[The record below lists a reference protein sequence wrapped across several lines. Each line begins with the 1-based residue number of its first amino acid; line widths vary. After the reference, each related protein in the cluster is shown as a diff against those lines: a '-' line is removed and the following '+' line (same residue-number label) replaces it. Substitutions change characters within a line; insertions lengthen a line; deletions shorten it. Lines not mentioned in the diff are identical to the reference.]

1 MTFEAEAWFTIVIIG
16 LVIAALMTNRI
27 SVDVAMVGGLTLL
40 MVGDFIFGE
49 VLGMNGVLSVP
60 DAIAGFA
67 HQAIMMIGA
76 LFVVAAGLQE
86 TGGMQIIAQRLLGR
100 PKTILGAQLRLM
112 APVALL
118 SGFMNNTPIVA
129 MYLPIVG
136 DWAKKLRISSS
147 KLFMPLSFA
156 AILGGK
162 LTYIG
167 TASNIVVMGL
177 FIRLLSDPQEKQWL
191 DSLGVTE
198 PSSTVQFWGI
208 AAIGVPTAVAG
219 IVFIALTS
227 KWLLPQRKP
236 ADPITLDAR
245 KYEVEMIVKPDSAI
259 VGKTIEAA
267 GLRHLPGL
275 FLTQI
280 ERAGTV
286 LSAVAPDQRIEAN
299 DRLAFVGVLE
309 SVVDLRKIRGLV
321 PATDQ
326 VQKLASSGQPR
337 MFVEAV
343 VSHNSP
349 LVGRTVRKSQFRTRY
364 NAAIIAVHRNG
375 EHINA
380 KIGDIVLKPGDTLLL
395 DTHAGF
401 VDAYRNSDDFYLVS
415 TVEDSRPIRHE
426 RAWLALG
433 ILAALIVMLTVTPI
447 SPVVAAFFCAMAM
460 IATRC
465 VTGTVARAAIN
476 WQVLIVIGCALGM
489 GVALQQTGAADVIAH
504 RILDLC
510 ARIGVSQNPHAM
522 LFAMFILA
530 AVFAQLI
537 TNNGAAVLMFPIM
550 MATARELGVRPEP
563 FVFCLMVAAGSNFMS
578 PVAYQTNLMVYGP
591 GRYRFMDYVKL
602 GTPLTL
608 LVAVIAC
615 AVAPLFFPFV

>member
-1 MTFEAEAWFTIVIIG
+1 MTFAPEAWFTIVIIG

-40 MVGDFIFGE
+40 MVGHFIFGE
-49 VLGMNGVLSVP
+49 VLGMDGVLSVP

-86 TGGMQIIAQRLLGR
+86 TGGMQVIAQRLLGR

-129 MYLPIVG
+129 MYLPIVS
-136 DWAKKLRISSS
+136 DWAKKLRISPS

-177 FIRLLSDPQEKQWL
+177 FIRFLADPQERQWL
-191 DSLGVTE
+191 DALGVTE

-208 AAIGVPTAVAG
+208 AVIGVPTAVAG

-236 ADPITLDAR
+236 AEPVTLDAR

-280 ERAGTV
+280 ERRGTV
-286 LSAVAPDQRIEAN
+286 LWAVSPNQRIEAD

-326 VQKLASSGQPR
+326 VQKLAIGSQPR

-349 LVGRTVRKSQFRTRY
+349 LVGRTVRKSKFRGRY

-415 TVEDSRPIRHE
+415 TVEDSRPVRHE

-433 ILAALIVMLTVTPI
+433 ILAALIVMLTVTSI
-447 SPVVAAFFCAMAM
+447 SPVIAAFLCAMAM
-460 IATRC
+460 ITTRC

-489 GVALQQTGAADVIAH
+489 GVALQQTGAADVITH
-504 RILDLC
+504 MILDLC

-522 LFAMFILA
+522 LFAMFMLA

-537 TNNGAAVLMFPIM
+537 TNYGAAVLMFPIM
-550 MATARELGVRPEP
+550 MATARDLGVRPEP
-563 FVFCLMVAAGSNFMS
+563 FVFCLMAAAGSSFMS

-608 LVAVIAC
+608 IVAVIAC
-615 AVAPLFFPFV
+615 TVAPLFFPF

>member
-1 MTFEAEAWFTIVIIG
+1 MTFAPEAWFTIVIIG

-40 MVGDFIFGE
+40 MVGDFIFGD
-49 VLGMNGVLSVP
+49 VLGRGGVLSVP

-67 HQAIMMIGA
+67 HQAVMMIGA

-112 APVALL
+112 GPVALL

-136 DWAKKLRISSS
+136 DWAKKLRISPS

-177 FIRLLSDPQEKQWL
+177 FIRFLADPLEQQWL
-191 DSLGVTE
+191 DALGVTE

-208 AAIGVPTAVAG
+208 AVIGVPTAIAG

-227 KWLLPQRKP
+227 KWLLPQRTP
-236 ADPITLDAR
+236 AEPVTLDAR

-286 LSAVAPDQRIEAN
+286 LWAVSPNQRIEAD

-326 VQKLASSGQPR
+326 VQKLAIGSQPR

-349 LVGRTVRKSQFRTRY
+349 LVGRTVRKSKFRGRY

-415 TVEDSRPIRHE
+415 TVEDSRPVRHE

-447 SPVVAAFFCAMAM
+447 SPVIAAFLCAMAM
-460 IATRC
+460 ITTRC

-489 GVALQQTGAADVIAH
+489 GVALQQTGAADVITH
-504 RILDLC
+504 MILDLC

-522 LFAMFILA
+522 LFAMFMLA

-537 TNNGAAVLMFPIM
+537 TNYGAAVLMFPIM
-550 MATARELGVRPEP
+550 MATARDLGVRPEP
-563 FVFCLMVAAGSNFMS
+563 FVFCLMAAAGSSFMS

-608 LVAVIAC
+608 IVAVIAC
-615 AVAPLFFPFV
+615 TVAPLFFPF

>member
-1 MTFEAEAWFTIVIIG
+1 MTFEAWFTIVIIG

-49 VLGMNGVLSVP
+49 MLGRGGVLSVP

-86 TGGMQIIAQRLLGR
+86 TGGMQVIAQRLLGR

-136 DWAKKLRISSS
+136 DWAKKLRISPS

-177 FIRLLSDPQEKQWL
+177 FIRFLADPQEQQWL
-191 DSLGVTE
+191 ASLGITE

-236 ADPITLDAR
+236 AEPITPDAR
-245 KYEVEMIVKPDSAI
+245 KYEVEMIVKGDSAI

-286 LSAVAPDQRIEAN
+286 LSAVSPDQRIEAN

-326 VQKLASSGQPR
+326 VQKLAIGSQPR

-349 LVGRTVRKSQFRTRY
+349 LVGRTVRKSQFRGRY

-401 VDAYRNSDDFYLVS
+401 VDTYRNSDDFYLVS
-415 TVEDSRPIRHE
+415 TVEDSRPVRHE
-426 RAWLALG
+426 RAWVALG

-447 SPVVAAFFCAMAM
+447 SPVVAAFLCAMAM
-460 IATRC
+460 ITTRC

-489 GVALQQTGAADVIAH
+489 GVALQKTGAADVIAH
-504 RILDLC
+504 MILDLC
-510 ARIGVSQNPHAM
+510 AWIGVSQNPHAM
-522 LFAMFILA
+522 LFAMFMLT

-537 TNNGAAVLMFPIM
+537 TNYGAAVLMFPIM
-550 MATARELGVRPEP
+550 MATARDLGVRPEP
-563 FVFCLMVAAGSNFMS
+563 FVFCLMAAAGSSFMS

-602 GTPLTL
+602 GAPLTL

-615 AVAPLFFPFV
+615 AVAPLFFPF

>member
-1 MTFEAEAWFTIVIIG
+1 MTFEAWFTIVIIG

-49 VLGMNGVLSVP
+49 VLGRGGVLSVP

-86 TGGMQIIAQRLLGR
+86 TGGMQVIAQRLLGR

-136 DWAKKLRISSS
+136 DWAKKLRISPS

-177 FIRLLSDPQEKQWL
+177 FIRFLADPQERQWL
-191 DSLGVTE
+191 DALGVTE

-208 AAIGVPTAVAG
+208 AAIGVPTAAAG

-236 ADPITLDAR
+236 AEPVTLDAR

-286 LSAVAPDQRIEAN
+286 LWAVSPDQRIEAD

-326 VQKLASSGQPR
+326 VQKLAIGSQPR

-349 LVGRTVRKSQFRTRY
+349 LVGRTVRKSKFRGRY

-415 TVEDSRPIRHE
+415 TVEDSRPVRHE
-426 RAWLALG
+426 RAWVALG

-447 SPVVAAFFCAMAM
+447 SPVVAAFLCAMAM
-460 IATRC
+460 ITTRC

-489 GVALQQTGAADVIAH
+489 GVALQQTGAADVITH
-504 RILDLC
+504 MILDLC

-522 LFAMFILA
+522 LFAMFMLA

-550 MATARELGVRPEP
+550 MATARDLGVRPEP
-563 FVFCLMVAAGSNFMS
+563 FVFCLMVAAGSSFMS

-602 GTPLTL
+602 GAPLTL
-608 LVAVIAC
+608 IVAVIAC
-615 AVAPLFFPFV
+615 TVAPLFFPF

>member
-1 MTFEAEAWFTIVIIG
+1 MTTQAWITVSTIV
-16 LVIAALMTNRI
+16 LVIAALLTNRI
-27 SVDVAMVGGLTLL
+27 GADIALLGGLTLL
-40 MVGDFIFGE
+40 ML
-49 VLGMNGVLSVP
+49 LGVI
-60 DAIAGFA
+60 DATAAIEGFA
-67 HQAIMMIGA
+67 HPAVIIIGS

-86 TGGMQIIAQRLLGR
+86 TGGMQAIASRFLGR
-100 PKTILGAQLRLM
+100 PKTIAGAQLKLM
-112 APVALL
+112 GPIALM
-118 SGFMNNTPIVA
+118 SAFMNNTAVVA
-129 MYLPIVG
+129 LYLPIVS
-136 DWAKKLRISSS
+136 DWARKLRISPSQ
-147 KLFMPLSFA
+147 LFMPLSFA

-177 FIRLLSDPQEKQWL
+177 FIRFLADPQEQQWL
-191 DSLGVTE
+191 ASLGITE

-227 KWLLPQRKP
+227 KWLLPQRTP
-236 ADPITLDAR
+236 AEPVTLDAR

-286 LSAVAPDQRIEAN
+286 LWAVSPDQRIEAN

-326 VQKLASSGQPR
+326 VQKLAIGSQRR

-349 LVGRTVRKSQFRTRY
+349 LVDRTVRKSQFRTKY
-364 NAAIIAVHRNG
+364 SAAIIAVHRNG

-401 VDAYRNSDDFYLVS
+401 VNAYRNSDDFYLVS
-415 TVEDSRPIRHE
+415 TVEDSRPVRHE
-426 RAWLALG
+426 RAWVALG
-433 ILAALIVMLTVTPI
+433 ILGALIVMLTVTPI
-447 SPVVAAFFCAMAM
+447 SPVIAAFLCAMAM
-460 IATRC
+460 ITTRC

-489 GVALQQTGAADVIAH
+489 GVALQQTGAAQVIAH
-504 RILDLC
+504 KILDLC

-522 LFAMFILA
+522 LFAMFMLA

-563 FVFCLMVAAGSNFMS
+563 FVFCLMAAAGSSFMS

-608 LVAVIAC
+608 IVAVIAC
-615 AVAPLFFPFV
+615 AVAPLFFPF

>member
-1 MTFEAEAWFTIVIIG
+1 MTLEAWFTIVIIG
-16 LVIAALMTNRI
+16 LVIASLMTDRI
-27 SVDVAMVGGLTLL
+27 SVDVAMIGGLTLL

-49 VLGMNGVLSVP
+49 VLGMGGVLSVP

-86 TGGMQIIAQRLLGR
+86 TGGMQVIAQRLLGR

-136 DWAKKLRISSS
+136 DWAKKLRISPS

-177 FIRLLSDPQEKQWL
+177 FIRFLADRQEQQWPA
-191 DSLGVTE
+191 SLGVTE
-198 PSSTVQFWGI
+198 PSSTVQFWGV
-208 AAIGVPTAVAG
+208 AALGVPSALVG
-219 IVFIALTS
+219 IAFIALTS

-236 ADPITLDAR
+236 ADPVTLDAR
-245 KYEVEMIVKPDSAI
+245 KYEVEMIVKGDSAI
-259 VGKTIEAA
+259 VGKTIEEA
-267 GLRHLPGL
+267 GLRHLTGL

-286 LSAVAPDQRIEAN
+286 LSAVSPDQRIEAN

-326 VQKLASSGQPR
+326 VQKLAIGSQPR

-349 LVGRTVRKSQFRTRY
+349 LVGRTVRKSRFRTKY

-375 EHINA
+375 EHINS
-380 KIGDIVLKPGDTLLL
+380 KIGDIALKSGDTLLL
-395 DTHAGF
+395 DTHVGF
-401 VDAYRNSDDFYLVS
+401 VNAYRNSDDFYLVS

-433 ILAALIVMLTVTPI
+433 ILAALIAMLSLTPI
-447 SPVVAAFFCAMAM
+447 SPVLAAFLCAMAM
-460 IATRC
+460 IVTRC
-465 VTGTVARAAIN
+465 VTGTVARSAIN

-489 GVALQQTGAADVIAH
+489 GVALQQTGAANVIAH
-504 RILDLC
+504 MILDLC

-563 FVFCLMVAAGSNFMS
+563 FVFCLMIAAGSTFMS

-602 GTPLTL
+602 GAPLTL

-615 AVAPLFFPFV
+615 TVAPLFFPFV